1 MSKSKKSAQGNLR
14 NVKPREQKAAKGKR
28 PGGRAVPRPAP
39 RARRD
44 GTKLATIVAML
55 RRPKGASIAEMAK
68 ATGWQLH
75 SVRGLI
81 SGAIKKKLGLAV
93 ASEQIDG
100 NRRYRIDEA

>member
-1 MSKSKKSAQGNLR
+1 MLKSKKSAQGNLR
-14 NVKPREQKAAKGKR
+14 AVKPREQKAVRGKR
-28 PGGRAVPRPAP
+28 PRGRTVPPPAL
-39 RARRD
+39 RD

-55 RRPKGASIAEMAK
+55 RRPKGASIEEMAK

-93 ASEQIDG
+93 ASEQVDG
-100 NRRYRIDEA
+100 NRRYRVDKV